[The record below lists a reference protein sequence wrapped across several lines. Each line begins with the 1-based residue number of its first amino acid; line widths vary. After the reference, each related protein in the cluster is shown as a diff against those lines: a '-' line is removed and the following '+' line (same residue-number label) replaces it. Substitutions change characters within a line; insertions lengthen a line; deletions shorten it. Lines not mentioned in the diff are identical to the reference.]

1 MIYPLLAAIIDSVT
15 LVFTKKF
22 LNIFKQLSNRTFSF
36 WAFVFI
42 VAVGL
47 TTLPWTGHID
57 PAARSPYYIV
67 LTLIM
72 VVLAANYNL
81 LYHYGLR
88 RERLSQLEPLL
99 LFTPLLTI
107 LIVGLIYPAERSWH
121 IYIAAG
127 LAGLLLL
134 WSRWHAGSIKWDK
147 GMWAIV
153 GFAVLYGIEVAII
166 RQLLDVYSPISLY
179 LVRCSATA
187 LFLWVLGRGKISMV
201 NWRQAGGLLLLGIS
215 AVVVSGLVYFSYHS
229 QGVESTVMVMILSP
243 VLIYSLSA
251 VVLKEKLSS
260 RDIIAG
266 VGVMLLV
273 LWANLSR

>member
-1 MIYPLLAAIIDSVT
+1 MIYPLLAAVIDSVT
-15 LVFTKKF
+15 LVFAKKF
-22 LNIFKQLSNRTFSF
+22 LNVFNQLNNQTFSF

-47 TTLPWTGHID
+47 ITLPWTGHVAS
-57 PAARSPYYIV
+57 AALSPYYII

-72 VVLAANYNL
+72 VALAANYNL
-81 LYHYGLR
+81 LYHYGLK
-88 RERLSQLEPLL
+88 RERLSQLEPFL
-99 LFTPLLTI
+99 LFNPLLTI

-121 IYIAAG
+121 IYVAAG

-134 WSRWHAGSIKWDK
+134 WSRWRAGSIKWDK
-147 GMWAIV
+147 GMWAIL
-153 GFAVLYGIEVAII
+153 GFAVLYGIEVAVI
-166 RQLLDVYSPISLY
+166 RQLLYVYSPISLY
-179 LVRCSATA
+179 LVRCSATG
-187 LFLWVLGRGKISMV
+187 LFLWTLGRGQISMI

-243 VLIYSLSA
+243 VLIYGLSA
-251 VVLKEKLSS
+251 VVLKEKLHP

-266 VGVMLLV
+266 IGVVLLV
-273 LWANLSR
+273 IWANLFR